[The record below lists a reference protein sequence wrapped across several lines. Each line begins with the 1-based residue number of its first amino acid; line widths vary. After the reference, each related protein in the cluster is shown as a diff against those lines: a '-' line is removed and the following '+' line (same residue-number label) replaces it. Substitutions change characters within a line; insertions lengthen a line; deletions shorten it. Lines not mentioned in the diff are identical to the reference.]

1 MPQLKFDDLPEVNKK
16 NTLTFEDLPT
26 KRQQDILS
34 FDDLPDV
41 VAEKI
46 SQPQTT
52 LKSDYPLTRQYFKQV
67 FQQAPF
73 GKRVLSAFPEREQ
86 FYATTPPPV
95 TIPEK
100 IAAGAGSLTGAIPSF
115 AIGGL
120 AGKPVG
126 AVVTLATLPKLGR
139 LAKYTGAIAGGAV
152 TFPVARVLRNIA
164 QNRSPLEGVPEEAK
178 IGAMWGPT
186 GQIRSLPN
194 AIAASAGLGA
204 MTAPEGEKLPSAIL
218 FGGLTALFHQKP
230 DFSKQDKLTLDALYN
245 EALTKEGIRAVK
257 ERMVGIPLQL
267 PEPKT
272 IYGEGFTATRPIT
285 KLPVFEQKQI
295 TGQPS
300 KQLIY
305 QPTLSEGAIRQGTG
319 FEVVG
324 GKMVRRPIA
333 KAQAQELRTT
343 PTAELVTQTAAQQ
356 ASVKTPQVEAT
367 STPVKSYFKIKLG
380 EQWKTGGYKEGGKF
394 YASQKMTSEKAIKI
408 IKKSLKNYTQRT
420 KGDYLIIE
428 GEGGFTTLD
437 FLNPIKEI
445 STNIYRGI
453 EPPSELLRND
463 KQINSIIQERQRK
476 IAEVKSGTLPQ
487 SLLVQRLK
495 EINDSEK
502 AIIETNQSGGKDES
516 IIVTKVTNAID
527 MERMFVNKFSQILQL
542 ADKVGITKDS
552 KASEIIFKVL
562 DYSRAQLEEI
572 AQLTPDQKKFIPIFK
587 NAFKDIWQATG
598 KPSYEGVRDYV
609 THLVNDGLE
618 KGYDVSP
625 LGRHL
630 PDELYS
636 RFFEKRK
643 FGKPYKQDIIEAFDT
658 YVPNVAR
665 KIFREPV
672 LQEFNQLA
680 PHLGVDYK
688 NEAVDYMEAFLGRG
702 RYAGEE
708 VLGSLPRDLV
718 RLTYRGTLYGNL
730 SAATKNATQVLTNT
744 LPEIGAVSTLFGYK
758 KLMTPAGRK
767 AFIESGLAGEVTLG
781 KPIDQLDFF
790 SQVEFVNRGVTYLGA
805 KYKALS
811 EGKSLIDAELYA
823 KKIVRKTQFIQTG
836 TDVPKL
842 YRRYGAVGR
851 MVGQFVQFPTK
862 QGFLIWNWARLGQW
876 DKVARFATI
885 TYLLGGSRAFPFLDG
900 IIDGDY
906 KQLPQIPDDIKK
918 LIRNVEKY
926 SSLAGISG
934 IDIGQNF
941 GFGIYSRGVPLGRGP
956 ALGLFKEL
964 GGFVKA
970 VKAHEI
976 TNLQDII
983 RSRLIQKSLPT
994 LIKGGVAGKKIID
1007 LINLDLNDYKIK
1019 NAYNNL
1025 QYTSSPEEEVIR
1037 ILVGP
1042 TKERK
1047 EAWESVRQQR
1057 TQDEIY
1063 KNEHRKM
1070 LDYILDSKGDTMG
1083 LEEFLKKNPTYNINN
1098 LPQELIQRAK
1108 NREMPANIREF
1119 LRRPKALR
1127 LLQE

>member
-152 TFPVARVLRNIA
+152 TFPVARVLRNLA

-186 GQIRSLPN
+186 GQIRSLPK

-218 FGGLTALFHQKP
+218 FGGLTALFHKKP

-267 PEPKT
+267 PEPK
-272 IYGEGFTATRPIT
+272 T

-428 GEGGFTTLD
+428 GEGGFATLD

-453 EPPSELLRND
+453 EPPSESLRND

-487 SLLVQRLK
+487 SLLVQRLR

-516 IIVTKVTNAID
+516 IIVV
-527 MERMFVNKFSQILQL
+527 
-542 ADKVGITKDS
+542 
-552 KASEIIFKVL
+552 EI
-562 DYSRAQLEEI
+562 
-572 AQLTPDQKKFIPIFK
+572 
-587 NAFKDIWQATG
+587 
-598 KPSYEGVRDYV
+598 
-609 THLVNDGLE
+609 
-618 KGYDVSP
+618 
-625 LGRHL
+625 
-630 PDELYS
+630 
-636 RFFEKRK
+636 
-643 FGKPYKQDIIEAFDT
+643 
-658 YVPNVAR
+658 
-665 KIFREPV
+665 
-672 LQEFNQLA
+672 
-680 PHLGVDYK
+680 
-688 NEAVDYMEAFLGRG
+688 
-702 RYAGEE
+702 
-708 VLGSLPRDLV
+708 
-718 RLTYRGTLYGNL
+718 
-730 SAATKNATQVLTNT
+730 
-744 LPEIGAVSTLFGYK
+744 
-758 KLMTPAGRK
+758 
-767 AFIESGLAGEVTLG
+767 
-781 KPIDQLDFF
+781 
-790 SQVEFVNRGVTYLGA
+790 
-805 KYKALS
+805 
-811 EGKSLIDAELYA
+811 SLIGL
-823 KKIVRKTQFIQTG
+823 RKS
-836 TDVPKL
+836 
-842 YRRYGAVGR
+842 
-851 MVGQFVQFPTK
+851 
-862 QGFLIWNWARLGQW
+862 N
-876 DKVARFATI
+876 
-885 TYLLGGSRAFPFLDG
+885 
-900 IIDGDY
+900 
-906 KQLPQIPDDIKK
+906 
-918 LIRNVEKY
+918 
-926 SSLAGISG
+926 
-934 IDIGQNF
+934 
-941 GFGIYSRGVPLGRGP
+941 
-956 ALGLFKEL
+956 
-964 GGFVKA
+964 
-970 VKAHEI
+970 
-976 TNLQDII
+976 
-983 RSRLIQKSLPT
+983 
-994 LIKGGVAGKKIID
+994 
-1007 LINLDLNDYKIK
+1007 
-1019 NAYNNL
+1019 
-1025 QYTSSPEEEVIR
+1025 
-1037 ILVGP
+1037 
-1042 TKERK
+1042 
-1047 EAWESVRQQR
+1047 
-1057 TQDEIY
+1057 
-1063 KNEHRKM
+1063 
-1070 LDYILDSKGDTMG
+1070 
-1083 LEEFLKKNPTYNINN
+1083 
-1098 LPQELIQRAK
+1098 
-1108 NREMPANIREF
+1108 
-1119 LRRPKALR
+1119 
-1127 LLQE
+1127 